1 MLNLFRTPYV
11 RRLEAENDRLRIRL
25 WKEQNRAAPMLALVA
40 SKNKEIEGF
49 KKVIRAL
56 KRERDRDGRFTTCEK

>member
-1 MLNLFRTPYV
+1 MSIMNLFRTPYV

-40 SKNKEIEGF
+40 SKNKEIEEL
-49 KKVIRAL
+49 KKSVRDL
-56 KRERDRDGRFTTCEK
+56 NRERDRGGRFTHG